1 MNRFQLTVDCSIF
14 LKPSSQVIYQ
24 MNIVHTY
31 GKFIS
36 VEGVEGGGKSTN
48 IHYIANFLERKQIAF
63 IMTREPG
70 GTEISEAIR
79 HLLLSPDLPAMHADT
94 ELLLMFAARAEHLHK
109 KILPALQAGK
119 WVLCDRFTDA
129 SYAYQGGGRGMALQ
143 KIAAL
148 ETWLQGD
155 LRPDATLL
163 FDLEADIGL
172 KRTQKRGAA
181 DRFEEEA
188 IDFFNAV
195 RKQYLQMAQD
205 APQRYHIIQA
215 QYDLKTVQKQLSTT
229 LETLLQRLSQSAS
242 VIQS

>member
-1 MNRFQLTVDCSIF
+1 MD
-14 LKPSSQVIYQ
+14 
-24 MNIVHTY
+24 IVCTQ
-31 GKFIS
+31 GKFLT

-48 IHYIANFLERKQIAF
+48 IQYIADFLEGKNIPF
-63 IMTREPG
+63 IVTREPG

-79 HLLLSPDLPAMHADT
+79 HLLLSPDLPAMHSDT

-109 KILPALQAGK
+109 KIVPALEAGK
-119 WVLCDRFTDA
+119 WVVCDRFTDA
-129 SYAYQGGGRGMALQ
+129 SYAYQGGGRGIALS

-148 ETWLQGD
+148 ETWVQGD

-195 RKQYLQMAQD
+195 RKQYLQMASD

-215 QYDLKTVQKQLSTT
+215 QYDLDTVQKQLNTT
-229 LETLLQRLSQSAS
+229 LETLWQTVSES
-242 VIQS
+242 VTIQS

>member
-1 MNRFQLTVDCSIF
+1 MS
-14 LKPSSQVIYQ
+14 
-24 MNIVHTY
+24 IVHTQ
-31 GKFIS
+31 GKFLT

-48 IHYIANFLERKQIAF
+48 IQYIADFLENKNIAF
-63 IMTREPG
+63 IVTREPG

-79 HLLLSPDLPAMHADT
+79 DLLLSSDLPAMHSDT

-109 KILPALQAGK
+109 KILPALHSGK

-129 SYAYQGGGRGMALQ
+129 SYAYQGGGRGIALQ
-143 KIAAL
+143 KIATL
-148 ETWLQGD
+148 ETWVQGN

-163 FDLEADIGL
+163 FDLDAEIGL

-215 QYDLKTVQKQLSTT
+215 QYDLSTVQKQLATT
-229 LETLLQRLSQSAS
+229 METLLQSTLIES
-242 VIQS
+242 

>member
-1 MNRFQLTVDCSIF
+1 MKTQ
-14 LKPSSQVIYQ
+14 
-24 MNIVHTY
+24 
-31 GKFIS
+31 GKFIT

-48 IHYIANFLERKQIAF
+48 IQYIADFLARHDIPF
-63 IMTREPG
+63 IVTREPG

-79 HLLLSPDLPAMHADT
+79 NLLLAPDLPAMHSDT
-94 ELLLMFAARAEHLHK
+94 ELLLMFAARAEHVHK
-109 KILPALQAGK
+109 KILPALNAGQ
-119 WVLCDRFTDA
+119 WVICDRFTDA
-129 SYAYQGGGRGMALQ
+129 SYAYQGGGRGIALQ

-148 ETWLQGD
+148 ETWVQGD

-181 DRFEEEA
+181 DRFEQEA

-215 QYDLKTVQKQLSTT
+215 QYDLDTVQQQLAQT
-229 LETLLQRLSQSAS
+229 LATLLQSITSPNTKQS
-242 VIQS
+242 

>member
-1 MNRFQLTVDCSIF
+1 MS
-14 LKPSSQVIYQ
+14 
-24 MNIVHTY
+24 IVHTQ
-31 GKFIS
+31 GKFLT

-48 IHYIANFLERKQIAF
+48 IQYIADFLENKNIPF
-63 IMTREPG
+63 IVTREPG

-79 HLLLSPDLPAMHADT
+79 HLLLSSDLPAMHSDT

-109 KILPALQAGK
+109 KILPALQSGQ

-129 SYAYQGGGRGMALQ
+129 SYAYQGGGRGIALQ
-143 KIAAL
+143 KIATL
-148 ETWLQGD
+148 ETWVQGD

-215 QYDLKTVQKQLSTT
+215 QYDLSTVQKQLARTM
-229 LETLLQRLSQSAS
+229 ETLLQSTLKSTLIES
-242 VIQS
+242 

>member
-1 MNRFQLTVDCSIF
+1 MNSVQ
-14 LKPSSQVIYQ
+14 KQ
-24 MNIVHTY
+24 
-31 GKFIS
+31 GKFLT

-48 IHYIANFLERKQIAF
+48 IQYIADFLTHNNIAF
-63 IMTREPG
+63 IVTREPG

-79 HLLLSPDLPAMHADT
+79 HLLLSPDLPAMHSDT

-109 KILPALQAGK
+109 KILPALNSGK
-119 WVLCDRFTDA
+119 WVVCDRFTDA
-129 SYAYQGGGRGMALQ
+129 SYAYQGGGRGIALQ

-148 ETWLQGD
+148 ETWVQGD

-195 RKQYLQMAQD
+195 RKQYLQMAHD

-215 QYDLKTVQKQLSTT
+215 QYDLNTVQQQLATT
-229 LETLLQRLSQSAS
+229 MEKLLQSISTS
-242 VIQS
+242 IKS